1 MTRQMSTKLLLCLCI
16 CIATTFNT
24 VANASLTDKA
34 TGISFAAKLRGKD
47 DAQHNVLFGVGVR
60 KKGPIK
66 VYAVGLYCSE
76 ALKEKLSEI
85 SRAADKG
92 KQAIAALREG
102 VKEHPTT
109 FLLEMNFKVGAE
121 KMANAI
127 AESVS
132 PRYSGNAKDVD
143 ALKGLIHKGVAPMG
157 AVKKGNKLQFDCSEE
172 GIAVAVDGKEQGAV
186 PSGLLAAAFCDVYL
200 DGDSVSPT
208 LLDCCVEHCC
218 AP

>member
-1 MTRQMSTKLLLCLCI
+1 MASSSICNRLFLLVTLLLLGSCS
-16 CIATTFNT
+16 
-24 VANASLTDKA
+24 SLKDKA
-34 TGISFAAKLRGKD
+34 TGIPFVPQLNELS
-47 DAQHNVLFGVGVR
+47 LFGVGVR

-76 ALKEKLSEI
+76 TLKQKLSTI
-85 SRAADKG
+85 SKAADKG
-92 KQAIAALREG
+92 KQALAALREG

-132 PRYSGNAKDVD
+132 PRYTGPATDVD
-143 ALKGLIHKGVAPMG
+143 DLKGLIANGVKPMG
-157 AVKKGNKLQFDCSEE
+157 SVGKGNKIQFDCSTE
-172 GIAVAVDGKEQGAV
+172 GIAVAVDGQDQGNV
-186 PSGLLAAAFCDVYL
+186 TSSGLAAAFCDVYL
-200 DGDSVSPT
+200 DDKSVSPT
-208 LLDCCVEHCC
+208 LRDCCINECC

>member
-1 MTRQMSTKLLLCLCI
+1 MTHQMPKLLLCLCI
-16 CIATTFNT
+16 CLA
-24 VANASLTDKA
+24 VANAALTEKA
-34 TGISFAAKLRGKD
+34 TGISFAAKLHGKD

-76 ALKEKLSEI
+76 ALKETLSEF
-85 SRAADKG
+85 SKAAEKG
-92 KQAIAALREG
+92 KQAAIAALCEG
-102 VKEHPTT
+102 VKEHPAT

-127 AESVS
+127 AESVT

-200 DGDSVSPT
+200 DKKSVSPT
-208 LLDCCVEHCC
+208 LLECCIEECC
-218 AP
+218 GP